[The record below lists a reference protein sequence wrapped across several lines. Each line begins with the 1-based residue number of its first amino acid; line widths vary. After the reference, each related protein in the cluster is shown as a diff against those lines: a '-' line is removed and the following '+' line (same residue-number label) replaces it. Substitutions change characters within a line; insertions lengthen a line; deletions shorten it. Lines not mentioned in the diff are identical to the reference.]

1 MSQRPEVL
9 IVGAGPY
16 GLAAAAHLLEAGAN
30 VRVIGEP
37 MSFWQRHMP
46 DGMLLRSPWAASHI
60 ADPRAAFTLDAL
72 ERVRGS
78 RIARPIPLPEF
89 VAYGLWFQQQVVSDV
104 DRRRVVRVE
113 GADGGFRVTLDDGEV
128 LECGRVVVAA
138 GIADFA
144 RRPPEFDAIPADLA
158 SHSSDHADLARFRG
172 RHVVVVGGGQ
182 SAIESAVLLHERGA
196 DSEVI
201 MRTSRTRWVGR
212 ATRDGPLGRLFF
224 DRTDVGPAILSHLV
238 ARPLLLR
245 LLPRALQWQVMRRS
259 LVPGAATWLR
269 PRARGISM
277 TTGRRVISASRVR
290 DHLRLTL
297 DDGATREVDHVLLA
311 TGFRVDL
318 RRYLFLAPSLLDH
331 VRTVD
336 GYPVLDEGMQSSVTG
351 LHFLGAPAGYSFG
364 PLARFVS
371 GSQFAAAALARAIAR
386 HPSSAVD
393 RVRRD
398 PGQFRSQ
405 DGRAS

>member
-16 GLAAAAHLLEAGAN
+16 GLAAAAHLLETGAN

-89 VAYGLWFQQQVVSDV
+89 VAYGQWFQQQVVSDV
-104 DRRRVVRVE
+104 DRRGVVRVE

-144 RRPPEFDAIPADLA
+144 RRPPEFDAIPSDLA

-201 MRTSRTRWVGR
+201 MRTSRMRWVGR

-259 LVPGAATWLR
+259 LVPGASTWLR

-277 TTGRRVISASRVR
+277 TTGRRVIGASRVR

-318 RRYLFLAPSLLDH
+318 RRYRFLAPSLLDH

-336 GYPVLDEGMQSSVTG
+336 GYPVLDEGMQSSVPG
-351 LHFLGAPAGYSFG
+351 LYFLGAPAGYSFG

-371 GSQFAAAALARAIAR
+371 GSQFAAAALARAITR
-386 HPSSAVD
+386 HPSSAID
-393 RVRRD
+393 RVSRD

-405 DGRAS
+405 NRRAS